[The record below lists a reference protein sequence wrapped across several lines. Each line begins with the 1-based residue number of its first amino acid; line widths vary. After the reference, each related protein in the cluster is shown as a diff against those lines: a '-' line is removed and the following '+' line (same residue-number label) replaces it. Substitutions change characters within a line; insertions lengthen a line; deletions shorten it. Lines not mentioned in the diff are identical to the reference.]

1 MNGALLGQACDLV
14 PGRQASILEGGAE
27 CPWVLL
33 PNWLKYKP
41 AKVGVFGTAIAPIAD
56 MTIVPR
62 LAFVALLA
70 LGACAVDEVSMSSD
84 EKADSSQ
91 VIAYHRPDAPT
102 MIEFSTAEAAPTS
115 SHSIAFG
122 HCETPTEGDDGAI
135 NIDCNEKWSELAWLS
150 ISKETSEGLIAKG
163 ATSLSLDVS
172 VTTSTAD
179 TDSVRLSVHAIDAN
193 GRSFKIA
200 SEGNVFDGDAIA
212 VDLDIAEYHVFMAR
226 GENNF
231 LVWHNGSIEVDL
243 TTRFE

>member
-1 MNGALLGQACDLV
+1 
-14 PGRQASILEGGAE
+14 
-27 CPWVLL
+27 
-33 PNWLKYKP
+33 
-41 AKVGVFGTAIAPIAD
+41 

-62 LAFVALLA
+62 LAFDALLS
-70 LGACAVDEVSMSSD
+70 LGACAVDDGSMSSD
-84 EKADSSQ
+84 EKADISE

-102 MIEFSTAEAAPTS
+102 MIEFSATEAAPMS

-122 HCETPTEGDDGAI
+122 HCETPVEGDDGSI

-150 ISKETSEGLIAKG
+150 VSTDMSKGLIAKG
-163 ATSLSLDVS
+163 ATKLSFDVA
-172 VTTSTAD
+172 VKNSTAD
-179 TDSVRLSVHAIDAN
+179 TDSIRLSVHAIDEN
-193 GRSFKIA
+193 GRSFKVA

-243 TTRFE
+243 TARFE